1 MLFKRSA
8 IEKNKNPRFPIDTI
22 FEKNFRENLNRLI
35 TCHSEFKEL
44 RSPLEHHSK
53 IDSTKTWSSRAKG
66 EIIPRVAT
74 APTSTGPKIVDRVS
88 GAVTAASGQWMRHL
102 GVRKP
107 SLSPRRLIAT
117 VPTVKL
123 ASPEPELP
131 TAAPPIKRKKRPR
144 PPPPM
149 ANIPRMPILI

>member
-1 MLFKRSA
+1 MEVTPMTVRMMRWSWKR
-8 IEKNKNPRFPIDTI
+8 PRPWPRWRRRKPSKRDGSDV
-22 FEKNFRENLNRLI
+22 RL
-35 TCHSEFKEL
+35 
-44 RSPLEHHSK
+44 R
-53 IDSTKTWSSRAKG
+53 STKTWSSRAKG